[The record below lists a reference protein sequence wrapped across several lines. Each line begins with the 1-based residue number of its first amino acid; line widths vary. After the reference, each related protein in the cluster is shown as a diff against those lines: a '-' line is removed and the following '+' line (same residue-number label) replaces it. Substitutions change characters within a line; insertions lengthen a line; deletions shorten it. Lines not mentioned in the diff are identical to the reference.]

1 MDLIHF
7 DDTNEN
13 TQVTETADDFVN
25 TQLFKPKI
33 ENTTEIEIKRK
44 NVPILIHNEN

>member
-13 TQVTETADDFVN
+13 TQVTEAADDFVN
-25 TQLFKPKI
+25 TQLSKD
-33 ENTTEIEIKRK
+33 RK
-44 NVPILIHNEN
+44 YH